1 MGAVANRSS
10 DLAASDPARDK
21 GLAEDN
27 VPALGNGLRGGG
39 PAQGSG
45 LPADGPAQ
53 GSDLQADG
61 QAQGN
66 GRRGDGAAATPSG
79 MSGPAE

>member
-1 MGAVANRSS
+1 MGAVVNRSS
-10 DLAASDPARDK
+10 GLAASDPARDK

-27 VPALGNGLRGGG
+27 VPAQGNGLRVGG

-45 LPADGPAQ
+45 LQ
-53 GSDLQADG
+53 VDG

-66 GRRGDGAAATPSG
+66 GRRGDGAAATPLG
-79 MSGPAE
+79 MSGPVE